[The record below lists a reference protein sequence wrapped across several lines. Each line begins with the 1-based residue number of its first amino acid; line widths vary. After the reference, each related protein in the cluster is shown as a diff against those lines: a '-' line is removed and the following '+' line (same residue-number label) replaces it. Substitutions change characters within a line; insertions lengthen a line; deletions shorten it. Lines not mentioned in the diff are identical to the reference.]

1 MREMATHLSSETES
15 SDTGRRLGLGGIRKP
30 CVAVDRRGRVADRAA
45 ESGFGGGI
53 LQPYG

>member
-1 MREMATHLSSETES
+1 MATHLSSETES